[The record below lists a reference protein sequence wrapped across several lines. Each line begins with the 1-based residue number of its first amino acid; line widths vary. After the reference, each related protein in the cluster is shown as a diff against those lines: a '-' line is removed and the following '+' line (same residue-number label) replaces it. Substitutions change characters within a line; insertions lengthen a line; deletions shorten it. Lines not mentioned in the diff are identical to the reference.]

1 MALLMYLCLQEL
13 TLLASAVIWQNPI
26 SGPGLG
32 LRERRG
38 ESLQSLLF
46 DFSLVDAVI
55 DPVLVRCTA
64 PEWCAPGLVLDGGCV
79 EGNRGPVS
87 LLVLDALPWFYILRP
102 NVLQLREDFRIA
114 VGL

>member
-1 MALLMYLCLQEL
+1 MALLVYLCLQEL
-13 TLLASAVIWQNPI
+13 TLLAYAVIWQNPI

-46 DFSLVDAVI
+46 DFSRV

-64 PEWCAPGLVLDGGCV
+64 PEWCAAGLVSDDGCV
-79 EGNRGPVS
+79 EGNRGPG
-87 LLVLDALPWFYILRP
+87 LTFLIRRPALVLYTPAQRTP
-102 NVLQLREDFRIA
+102 IA
-114 VGL
+114 